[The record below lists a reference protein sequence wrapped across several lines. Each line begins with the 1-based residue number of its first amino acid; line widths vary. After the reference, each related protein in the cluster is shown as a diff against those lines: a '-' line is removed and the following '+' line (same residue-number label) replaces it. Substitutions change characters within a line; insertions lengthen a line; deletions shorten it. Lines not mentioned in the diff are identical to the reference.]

1 MDYGNILGIFIYI
14 IYAVS
19 EGLFYFVLEPQGNL
33 NSQFKL
39 SCHVDRTDTAIQ
51 KRQCRTGIP
60 TGIQDAYS
68 TLLMYE
74 YTTLQLHM
82 SYVRPHVQRSESP
95 THMILLYIHSNK

>member
-60 TGIQDAYS
+60 TGIPDAYS
-68 TLLMYE
+68 TLLMYIRVHDSTITYVVRTSACPTVWKSYAYDFTE
-74 YTTLQLHM
+74 YTF
-82 SYVRPHVQRSESP
+82 
-95 THMILLYIHSNK
+95 K

>member
-1 MDYGNILGIFIYI
+1 MDYDNILGIFIYI

-51 KRQCRTGIP
+51 KRQRRTGIP
-60 TGIQDAYS
+60 TGIPDTYFANVRVNDS
-68 TLLMYE
+68 TI
-74 YTTLQLHM
+74 M